1 MSAPRA
7 LRLELKVVPG
17 ATRNEIAGW
26 LGRRLKVRVAAAAEK
41 GRANAEL
48 TAFLAAR
55 LGLPKAAVRL
65 VGGAASRLKRVEI
78 SGLSEEELFRRLPKR
93 FREAP

>member
-1 MSAPRA
+1 MAVSAPRG

-26 LGRRLKVRVAAAAEK
+26 LGRRLKVRIAAAAEK

-78 SGLSEEELFRRLPKR
+78 TGLSEEELLSRLPKR
-93 FREAP
+93 C